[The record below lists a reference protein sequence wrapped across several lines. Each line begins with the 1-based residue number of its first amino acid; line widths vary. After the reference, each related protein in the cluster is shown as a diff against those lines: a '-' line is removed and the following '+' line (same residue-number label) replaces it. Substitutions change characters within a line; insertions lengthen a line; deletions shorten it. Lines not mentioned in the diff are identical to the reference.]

1 MKKEDLSKLVNKL
14 NLSMPAGVECPM
26 CHGRDFEVV
35 DGVFTNSIQQSL
47 NNFQIGGPSVPC
59 VAFVCTQCGFL
70 SQHAIGVLA
79 PEILRSAKGEATHE

>member
-14 NLSMPAGVECPM
+14 NSSMPAGVECPM

-59 VAFVCTQCGFL
+59 VAFVCTHCGFL
-70 SQHAIGVLA
+70 SQHAIG
-79 PEILRSAKGEATHE
+79 ILSPDLLHIKKGKANNE